1 MVALV
6 SVYLIVGGILVL
18 LIKIYPPA
26 TVFAP
31 AAFLPLGLVV
41 YTAWATHMELSTWR
55 SGKEDEALER
65 KVRSG
70 LKAEIKALTTERDNL
85 STECDTLTTERDNL
99 TTECNTLRVQVD
111 TLTQDCNTLSTTRT
125 ELLTE
130 VNSLA
135 QQLDTRLHDLDTQA
149 YSPDNSPLQPPDLP
163 GYNPA
168 NGPLQQ
174 ACTTLQP
181 DQPRL
186 TRFSLPT
193 SHDPSLSD
201 QLARVTGTLSTTPD
215 QPNQADDERDVT
227 ARETRL
233 DTIVNLLHTNPHLTL
248 SALAEKLTISRT
260 TLYRDLNTL
269 QARGLLST
277 TKAGTPQNGHGWTV
291 VP

>member
-41 YTAWATHMELSTWR
+41 YTAWATHLELAGWR
-55 SGKEDEALER
+55 HLKEDEVRDR

-70 LKAEIKALTTERDNL
+70 LKAEIKALTTERDTLTLEHDNL
-85 STECDTLTTERDNL
+85 STA
-99 TTECNTLRVQVD
+99 CNTLRVQVD

-130 VNSLA
+130 VNSLSH
-135 QQLDTRLHDLDTQA
+135 QVDTLLHYFDTQG
-149 YSPDNSPLQPPDLP
+149 YSPDNGLLQPTDLS

-168 NGPLQQ
+168 NGRLQGNCTMLQ
-174 ACTTLQP
+174 A

-186 TRFSLPT
+186 TPPGLHTFHGQS
-193 SHDPSLSD
+193 PSNPLDRVTDTRSTASD
-201 QLARVTGTLSTTPD
+201 QSEAA
-215 QPNQADDERDVT
+215 NDEGDVT
-227 ARETRL
+227 VRETRL
-233 DTIVNLLHTNPHLTL
+233 DTIVKVLHTDPDLTL
-248 SALAEKLTISRT
+248 SGLAEKLSISRT
-260 TLYRDLNTL
+260 TLYRDLNML
-269 QARGLLST
+269 QERGLLST
-277 TKAGTPQNGHGWTV
+277 TKANQRQNGHGWTV